1 MFLQVEDESGAA
13 VAVVRKYV
21 ESGAAGGGEGD
32 FSATQKGAETDEN
45 EKGKQLCVNGH
56 KSEREFEE
64 SAIVTR
70 GFAKPCALKAFCERT
85 RDLATF

>member
-1 MFLQVEDESGAA
+1 MDLEIL
-13 VAVVRKYV
+13 
-21 ESGAAGGGEGD
+21 
-32 FSATQKGAETDEN
+32 ATQKGAETDED

-70 GFAKPCALKAFCERT
+70 GFAKPCALQAFCERT